1 VPTPVSAPA
10 APDEPVSSP
19 EPALD
24 APGGEDGSPG
34 AEASPEPS
42 ELERQR
48 DEYLARAQRT
58 QADFENYRKRS
69 TRDLRAAEA
78 RGVARLA
85 RELLPALDNLG
96 RALAATDGDAG
107 EEHLAAGV
115 KLVQAEL
122 VAALA
127 RVDIEPFSPRGER
140 FDPQE
145 HEAITQQPVEGAEP
159 GTVADVYQQGYRHG
173 DLVLR
178 PARVVVAA

>member
-1 VPTPVSAPA
+1 MREDSTHPQPAPA
-10 APDEPVSSP
+10 APDEPVSSA
-19 EPALD
+19 EPAPEETE
-24 APGGEDGSPG
+24 APA
-34 AEASPEPS
+34 AEEEPEAS
-42 ELERQR
+42 ELERER
-48 DEYLARAQRT
+48 DEYLALAQRT

-69 TRDLRAAEA
+69 ARDLRGAEA

-96 RALAATDGDAG
+96 RALAAADGDSSD
-107 EEHLAAGV
+107 EHLGPGV

-127 RVDIEPFSPRGER
+127 RVGIEPFSPQGER

-173 DLVLR
+173 ELVLR